1 MCAKML
7 FLILHLR
14 HLVGES
20 CRQKKGILLITVPTF
35 FLILSCRQLLPYK
48 SPFFFCRAEDSL
60 FHKSGKCTSVS
71 CVCLCSLT
79 VVSLFVIVVVL
90 LFFFFL
96 TASLPIFAGLS
107 RQDISFFLYCFYVLV
122 PNQDNTQLS
131 VLRTCFFFLL
141 SLFLCLLKA
150 RVSLHFIRV
159 FSHAKRGL

>member
-48 SPFFFCRAEDSL
+48 SPFFFVVLKIHFFINLASAPL
-60 FHKSGKCTSVS
+60 FPV
-71 CVCLCSLT
+71 CVC
-79 VVSLFVIVVVL
+79 VL
-90 LFFFFL
+90 LRLFPSLLLWCCCFFFFL